1 MRKGQSSRKT
11 VIFAVTILLVTSALS
26 GCTGNEDEGADSLV
40 GIWYADDSQSGY
52 QFTDTKWV
60 SLEDGLPDDDFGSM
74 TIDQIYSWS
83 TNGNVITLSYSA
95 MAPDID
101 DDDEFTCDDGSTI
114 PLSYVNDN
122 YDDCDNGED
131 EGVDPETLD
140 LEWNIPNSITY
151 NWKYEMVGDDV
162 IFMGVLSLEYSTG
175 GATQSFSIPEDD
187 VCGDDG
193 ECYAM
198 IRSSA
203 LAGAQHATVLNGVNA
218 PEWWAD
224 NTSDNDQ

>member
-1 MRKGQSSRKT
+1 MALDFKNSSILLSNVFNLSITGKYMRKGQSSRKT

-60 SLEDGLPDDDFGSM
+60 ALEDGLPDGVFDNMS
-74 TIDQIYSWS
+74 IDQIYSWS

-114 PLSYVNDN
+114 PLYYVND
-122 YDDCDNGED
+122 GE
-131 EGVDPETLD
+131 G
-140 LEWNIPNSITY
+140 
-151 NWKYEMVGDDV
+151 
-162 IFMGVLSLEYSTG
+162 
-175 GATQSFSIPEDD
+175 
-187 VCGDDG
+187 
-193 ECYAM
+193 
-198 IRSSA
+198 
-203 LAGAQHATVLNGVNA
+203 
-218 PEWWAD
+218 
-224 NTSDNDQ
+224 

>member
-1 MRKGQSSRKT
+1 MRSSQGSRKT
-11 VIFAVTILLVTSALS
+11 IIFAITILLVTSALS

-60 SLEDGLPDDDFGSM
+60 SLEDGLPEDFDSM
-74 TIDQIYSWS
+74 AIDKIYSWS

-101 DDDEFTCDDGSTI
+101 DEEFTCDDGSTI

-122 YDDCDNGED
+122 FDDCDNGED
-131 EGVDPETLD
+131 EGVDLETLD

-151 NWKYEMVGDDV
+151 NWKYEMVGEDV
-162 IFMGVLSLEYSTG
+162 IFMGVLSLEISTG
-175 GATQSFSIPEDD
+175 GATQSFTLPEDD

-218 PEWWAD
+218 PEWWAVTD
-224 NTSDNDQ
+224 DW